1 MNALRVERR
10 SRAAPVPNVRRTPVV
25 GTELGSPRLIEVL
38 KVSSKSNPNS
48 VAGALAGVVRTS
60 GSAEIQVVGAGALNQ
75 AIKAV
80 AIARGYM
87 APSGQ
92 DLTCR
97 PTFADIRI
105 DGESRTAIRLEV
117 ECCAARTTAAQPV
130 GAWTKG
136 HRVTGLD
143 GSEPDHSEPDH
154 SGPDHLEPD
163 PSGPTASS

>member
-1 MNALRVERR
+1 M
-10 SRAAPVPNVRRTPVV
+10 
-25 GTELGSPRLIEVL
+25 IEVL

-97 PTFADIRI
+97 PTFTDIRI

-117 ECCAARTTAAQPV
+117 ESCALRTRPAAADH
-130 GAWTKG
+130 GCADG
-136 HRVTGLD
+136 HHEPGLD
-143 GSEPDHSEPDH
+143 GHDGHDGLGRLGGLDGLDGRLSTPEV
-154 SGPDHLEPD
+154 
-163 PSGPTASS
+163 